1 MPRGVPVARTGPRQR
16 WRHREQ
22 LRRFVRLGADR
33 QTALRPI
40 RPALGV
46 RTAHSRRKEGRAY
59 CGEVGA
65 SGSPATNGEVTVCLA
80 GDVMLGRGID
90 QVLPHPG
97 DPQLAEPWVTDA
109 RAYVE
114 MAEAANGPIP
124 RPTGYD
130 RPWGDLLK
138 VLRATGPDACVLNLE
153 TSVTRADGFAP
164 GKSVHYRMNP
174 ANLPCL
180 TAARPD
186 VCVLANNHVLDFGRD
201 GLAETL
207 DSLRAAGLRTA
218 GAGGDAAE
226 AWRPAR
232 VALRPPSSCAGSA
245 SRHGPR
251 LPQVLVFS
259 VGLPSSGIPLDWA
272 ATPDR
277 SGIALASAPSPAAAA
292 DLLARIRA
300 ARRTGD
306 LVAVSIHWGS
316 NWGYRVPPE
325 HIRFAHDLVDGG
337 ADLIHGHSS
346 HHPRPLEVYRGRLI
360 LYGCGDLVDDYEG
373 ITGHEHYRAD
383 LRLLYTA
390 RLDKDTGALR
400 GLRLTPFQARR
411 LSLHRAHLRDAHW
424 LHAALTQHGTPFSTT
439 LTVSGDGALTAQW

>member
-1 MPRGVPVARTGPRQR
+1 MPSIPLEG
-16 WRHREQ
+16 
-22 LRRFVRLGADR
+22 
-33 QTALRPI
+33 
-40 RPALGV
+40 
-46 RTAHSRRKEGRAY
+46 GRAY
-59 CGEVGA
+59 CGRVGA
-65 SGSPATNGEVTVCLA
+65 SGSPATDREVTVCLA

-114 MAEAANGPIP
+114 MAEAANGPVP

-130 RPWGDLLK
+130 RPWGDLLEE
-138 VLRATGPDACVLNLE
+138 LRATGPDAWVLNLE
-153 TSVTRADGFAP
+153 TSVTQADSFAP

-207 DSLRAAGLRTA
+207 DSLHSAGLRTA
-218 GAGGDAAE
+218 GAGGDADE

-232 VALRPPSSCAGSA
+232 VALRPPSSRGGSA

-251 LPQVLVFS
+251 LLVFS

-277 SGIALASAPSPAAAA
+277 SGIALASAPSPTAAA
-292 DLLARIRA
+292 DLVARIRG

-337 ADLIHGHSS
+337 ADLVHGHSS

-373 ITGHEHYRAD
+373 ITGHEQYRDD

-411 LSLHRAHLRDAHW
+411 LTLHRAHLRDAHW
-424 LHAALTQHGTPFSTT
+424 LHAALTQHSDPFSAT
-439 LTVSGDGALTAQW
+439 LTVGGDGALTLASVRHEV

>member
-1 MPRGVPVARTGPRQR
+1 M
-16 WRHREQ
+16 
-22 LRRFVRLGADR
+22 
-33 QTALRPI
+33 
-40 RPALGV
+40 
-46 RTAHSRRKEGRAY
+46 
-59 CGEVGA
+59 GA
-65 SGSPATNGEVTVCLA
+65 SGSPETDREVTVCLA
-80 GDVMLGRGID
+80 GDVMLGRGVD

-114 MAEAANGPIP
+114 MAEAANGPIS
-124 RPTGYD
+124 RPAGYD
-130 RPWGDLLK
+130 APWGDLLEE
-138 VLRATGPDACVLNLE
+138 LRATGPDAWVLNLE
-153 TSVTRADGFAP
+153 TSVTRAGGFAP
-164 GKSVHYRMNP
+164 GKSVHYRMSP
-174 ANLPCL
+174 ANVPCL
-180 TAARPD
+180 ASARPD

-207 DSLRAAGLRTA
+207 HSLTRAGLRTA

-232 VALRPPSSCAGSA
+232 VVLRPPRSGTGAA
-245 SRHGPR
+245 PR
-251 LPQVLVFS
+251 PGRRLLVFA

-277 SGIALASAPSPAAAA
+277 SGIALASAPSPTAAAG
-292 DLLARIRA
+292 LVARMRA
-300 ARRTGD
+300 ARRPGD

-337 ADLIHGHSS
+337 ADFVHGHSS

-360 LYGCGDLVDDYEG
+360 LYGCGDLIDDYEG
-373 ITGHEHYRAD
+373 IGGHEQYRDD

-390 RLDKDTGALR
+390 RLDETTGALR
-400 GLRLTPFQARR
+400 GLRLIPFQARR
-411 LSLHRAHLRDAHW
+411 LTLRRARPRDAQW
-424 LHAALTQHGTPFSTT
+424 LRAALTRHGAPFSAA
-439 LTVSGDGALTAQW
+439 LTVGGDGALVLASW